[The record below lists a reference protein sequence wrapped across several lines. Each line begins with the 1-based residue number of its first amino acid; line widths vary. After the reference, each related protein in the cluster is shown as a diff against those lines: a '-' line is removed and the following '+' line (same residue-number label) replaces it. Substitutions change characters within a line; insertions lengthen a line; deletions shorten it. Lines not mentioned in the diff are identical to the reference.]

1 MRGFACNSPPRVL
14 FALHHANVGNNL
26 IVLSL
31 LLSIP
36 TEHLDYSNS
45 SK

>member
-1 MRGFACNSPPRVL
+1 MRGFACNSPQRVL
-14 FALHHANVGNNL
+14 FRLRYVNAGYKF

-45 SK
+45 NK